1 LKKNVTIRNYQQL
14 YGNQSMKTLNKVKTP
29 AFMQMAQWIID
40 PVSFMENAA
49 RKYSDI
55 FGAKVGLTIGD
66 LVFVSSPS
74 ALQQI
79 LTNDRKQF
87 SAPGE
92 VNRITAPLL
101 GDYSVIMLDGET
113 HKKRRQLLLP
123 PFHGERMR
131 SYGDLIRDITLRVM
145 EELPRNQ
152 PLKARSA
159 TTAIAL
165 QVIME
170 AVFGISQG
178 ERYQTLKKILS
189 EMLEV
194 FNSPVMASLLFFPI
208 LQTDFGAWSPWGK
221 YQRYQ
226 QQVNEIIY
234 AEIAERKANLDPNR
248 ADILSLLMSAQDEE
262 GNPMSD
268 QELRDELMTL
278 LFAGHETTATAMSW
292 ALYWTHRY
300 PEIREKI
307 LQEIATL
314 GAHPNTV
321 DITRLPYLSAV
332 CSETLRIHPV
342 GMLTFPRVVEEP
354 LELDGYP
361 LEKGTIL
368 LGCIYLAHHRE
379 ETFPDPHTF
388 KPERFL
394 ERQFT
399 PYEYMPFGG
408 GARRCIG
415 EVLAIYEMKIAIAT
429 ILSNYDLALVNN
441 TPEKPLRRGLT
452 LAPSRGVPI
461 VLKGRREPLST
472 PTVFAEIS

>member
-1 LKKNVTIRNYQQL
+1 
-14 YGNQSMKTLNKVKTP
+14 MKTPPKVKAPT
-29 AFMQMAQWIID
+29 FLQMAQWIID

-49 RKYSDI
+49 RKHGDI
-55 FGAKVGLTIGD
+55 FSTKVGLTVDNFI
-66 LVFVSSPS
+66 FVSSPA

-92 VNRITAPLL
+92 ANQIIAPII
-101 GDYSVIMLDGET
+101 GDYSVVMLDGDS

-131 SYGDLIRDITLRVM
+131 FYGDLIRDITLRVM
-145 EELPRNQ
+145 EELPQNQ
-152 PLKARSA
+152 PFKARSA

-178 ERYQTLKKILS
+178 ERYQTLKEILT

-194 FNSPVMASLLFFPI
+194 FNSPVMASLLFFPR
-208 LQTDFGAWSPWGK
+208 LRTDLGAWSPWGK
-221 YQRYQ
+221 YQRSQ
-226 QQVNEIIY
+226 QKIDEIVY
-234 AEIAERKANLDPNR
+234 TEIAERKANQDPNR
-248 ADILSLLMSAQDEE
+248 TDILSLLMSARDEE

-268 QELRDELMTL
+268 KELRDELMTL

-292 ALYWTHRY
+292 GLYWTHCY
-300 PEIREKI
+300 PEIKAKI
-307 LQEIATL
+307 RQEVATL
-314 GAHPNTV
+314 GDNPNPV

-354 LELDGYP
+354 VELDGYA

-368 LGCIYLAHHRE
+368 MGCIYLAHHRE
-379 ETFPDPHTF
+379 QTFPDSHTF

-394 ERQFT
+394 EKQFT
-399 PYEYMPFGG
+399 PYEFMPFGG

-429 ILSNYDLALVNN
+429 ILANYELALVDNK
-441 TPEKPLRRGLT
+441 PEKPQRRGLT
-452 LAPSRGVPI
+452 LAPSRGVPMI
-461 VLKGRREPLST
+461 LKAKREPLKNS
-472 PTVFAEIS
+472 PVLAEIS

>member
-1 LKKNVTIRNYQQL
+1 MSQL
-14 YGNQSMKTLNKVKTP
+14 EIISIGYSNQSMKILPKVKAPT
-29 AFMQMAQWIID
+29 FVQMAQWIIN
-40 PVSFMENAA
+40 PVAFMENAA
-49 RKYSDI
+49 RKHGDI
-55 FGAKVGLTIGD
+55 FSTKVGLTVDNFI
-66 LVFVSSPS
+66 FVSSPS

-92 VNRITAPLL
+92 ANRIIAPII
-101 GDYSVIMLDGET
+101 GDYSVVMLDGDI

-131 SYGDLIRDITLRVM
+131 FYGDLIRDITLRVM
-145 EELPRNQ
+145 AELPQNQ
-152 PLKARSA
+152 PFKARSA

-178 ERYQTLKKILS
+178 ERYQTLKKILA
-189 EMLEV
+189 EMLDI

-208 LQTDFGAWSPWGK
+208 LRADLGAWSPWGK

-226 QQVNEIIY
+226 EKIDDIIY
-234 AEIAERKANLDPNR
+234 TEIAERKANPNPNR
-248 ADILSLLMSAQDEE
+248 TDVLSLLMSARDEE

-268 QELRDELMTL
+268 KELRDELMTL

-300 PEIREKI
+300 PEIKAKI

-314 GAHPNTV
+314 GDNPNPI

-342 GMLTFPRVVEEP
+342 GMLTFPRVVQEP
-354 LELDGYP
+354 VELDGYP

-368 LGCIYLAHHRE
+368 MGCIYLSHHRE
-379 ETFPDPHTF
+379 QTFPDSHTF

-394 ERQFT
+394 EKQFT

-429 ILSNYDLALVNN
+429 ILANYQLTLVNN
-441 TPEKPLRRGLT
+441 TPEKPSRRGVT
-452 LAPSRGVPI
+452 LAPSRGVPM
-461 VLKGRREPLST
+461 VLKGRREPLVT
-472 PTVFAEIS
+472 APMLAEIS

>member
-1 LKKNVTIRNYQQL
+1 MKNL
-14 YGNQSMKTLNKVKTP
+14 PKVKAPT
-29 AFMQMAQWIID
+29 FVQMAQWIID

-49 RKYSDI
+49 CKHGDI
-55 FGAKVGLTIGD
+55 FITKVGLTVD
-66 LVFVSSPS
+66 NFVFVSSPS
-74 ALQQI
+74 ALQKI

-92 VNRITAPLL
+92 ANRIISPII
-101 GDYSVIMLDGET
+101 GDYSVVMLDGDI

-131 SYGDLIRDITLRVM
+131 FYGDLIRDITLRVM
-145 EELPRNQ
+145 EELPKNQ
-152 PLKARSA
+152 PFKARSA

-178 ERYQTLKKILS
+178 ERYQTLKKILA
-189 EMLEV
+189 EMLDI

-208 LQTDFGAWSPWGK
+208 LQVDLGAWSPWGK
-221 YQRYQ
+221 YQRSQ
-226 QQVNEIIY
+226 QKIDEIIY
-234 AEIAERKANLDPNR
+234 TEIAERKANLDPNR
-248 ADILSLLMSAQDEE
+248 TDILSLLMSARDEE

-268 QELRDELMTL
+268 KELRDELMTL

-292 ALYWTHRY
+292 ALYWTHCY
-300 PEIREKI
+300 PEIKEKV
-307 LQEIATL
+307 LQEVATL
-314 GAHPNTV
+314 GNNPDT
-321 DITRLPYLSAV
+321 ISLTRLPYLSAV

-342 GMLTFPRVVEEP
+342 GMLTFPRIVEETV
-354 LELDGYP
+354 ELDGYP

-368 LGCIYLAHHRE
+368 MGCIYLSHHRE
-379 ETFPDPHTF
+379 QTFPDPHTF

-394 ERQFT
+394 EKQFT

-429 ILSNYDLALVNN
+429 ILANYDLALLDNQ
-441 TPEKPLRRGLT
+441 PEKPRRRGLT
-452 LAPSRGVPI
+452 LAPSRGVPML
-461 VLKGRREPLST
+461 LKGRREPLVT
-472 PTVFAEIS
+472 APVLAEIS